1 MLNGHKWFISGAH
14 GAKFAIVIAK
24 TDPDADPPQARNSAF
39 IVDLPNPGFKIVR
52 DIDTMAGKG
61 NHCEIMLENCVV
73 PADSMLG
80 PRGQGHKLG
89 QVRLGPARLAHC
101 MRWIG
106 SAEIALEMTGRS
118 ARWSGSVQG
127 GLLVDKQGSSS

>member
-1 MLNGHKWFISGAH
+1 M
-14 GAKFAIVIAK
+14 
-24 TDPDADPPQARNSAF
+24 
-39 IVDLPNPGFKIVR
+39 R

-61 NHCEIMLENCVV
+61 NHCEIRLKTASCR
-73 PADSMLG
+73 ADAMLG

-106 SAEIALEMTGRS
+106 SAEVALEMMVS
-118 ARWSGSVQG
+118 ARWSAKSRAVI
-127 GLLVDKQGSSS
+127 